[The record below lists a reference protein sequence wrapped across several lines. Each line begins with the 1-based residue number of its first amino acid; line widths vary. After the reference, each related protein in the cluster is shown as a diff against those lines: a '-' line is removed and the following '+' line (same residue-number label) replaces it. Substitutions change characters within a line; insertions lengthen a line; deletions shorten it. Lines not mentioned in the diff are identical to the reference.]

1 MDTPPV
7 EPGDPELTAFWLRF
21 FRRIVAAL
29 QVGGGL
35 YGLYNVA
42 VSVQYSVSRVVLLL
56 AFVLFAASVSGG
68 ILLALDRPCGVT
80 ISLFVQALQV
90 FQIAANGLVYSFVCD
105 MELMF
110 SINPSGE
117 EGWAAHLVWY
127 YPSPLLFFH
136 GVSLG
141 RAADCLV
148 HGSQFSGCAR
158 DSLPA
163 VRSDGLRQ
171 AGKRAGGGVLE
182 GS

>member
-127 YPSPLLFFH
+127 YPSHFYFSTGSPSDVPQIVSFTAVNLVAVLAIVCLLCVRMAYAKQES
-136 GVSLG
+136 GQ
-141 RAADCLV
+141 AAV
-148 HGSQFSGCAR
+148 Y
-158 DSLPA
+158 
-163 VRSDGLRQ
+163 
-171 AGKRAGGGVLE
+171 
-182 GS
+182 